1 MTVTLPARAFWHTTP
16 RASSRAAFA
25 ALAASILIVAPA
37 GAQSITGLTIDP
49 GTEIR
54 VTPRLPTTARVRG
67 RVVVLA
73 RDTIVLRDGGTVS
86 RFALADLS
94 ALEVRGGENKR
105 RGFLIGAGVAT
116 GITAIF
122 GGIDASKGRISNDD
136 LIGTI
141 IVNALIGGL
150 VGYAFAPKGW
160 ERIPLPSTGP

>member
-1 MTVTLPARAFWHTTP
+1 MTMSLSFQVL
-16 RASSRAAFA
+16 SRAAFA
-25 ALAASILIVAPA
+25 AVAASALSISAPA
-37 GAQSITGLTIDP
+37 GAQSVVGLTITP

-54 VTPRLPTTARVRG
+54 VTPRPPATSRVRG

-86 RFALADLS
+86 RFAIADLS
-94 ALEVRGGENKR
+94 ALEVRGGEDKR

-116 GITAIF
+116 GITGIF

-136 LIGTI
+136 LIGTL

-150 VGYAFAPKGW
+150 VGYAFAPTGW
-160 ERIPLPSTGP
+160 ERIPLPGTGP

>member
-1 MTVTLPARAFWHTTP
+1 MNAFSVMRALT
-16 RASSRAAFA
+16 AA
-25 ALAASILIVAPA
+25 ALTVSALDTA
-37 GAQSITGLTIDP
+37 GAQSVAGLTIAP

-54 VTPRLPTTARVRG
+54 LTPRAPGAPHVRG

-73 RDTIVLRDGGTVS
+73 RDTIVVRDKETVS
-86 RFALADLS
+86 RTAIADLS
-94 ALEVRGGENKR
+94 AIELRGGENKR

-116 GITAIF
+116 AITGVF
-122 GGIDASKGRISNDD
+122 GGIDAAKRNISNDD
-136 LIGTI
+136 LIGTL

>member
-1 MTVTLPARAFWHTTP
+1 MTCTLLP
-16 RASSRAAFA
+16 RAWSRAPFA
-25 ALAASILIVAPA
+25 ALAACALSIPGPA
-37 GAQSITGLTIDP
+37 EAQSVVGLTITP

-54 VTPRLPTTARVRG
+54 VTPRPPATSRVRG

-73 RDTIVLRDGGTVS
+73 RDTIVLRDVGTVS
-86 RFALADLS
+86 RFALADLL
-94 ALEVRGGENKR
+94 ALEVRGGEDKR

-116 GITAIF
+116 GITGIF

-160 ERIPLPSTGP
+160 ERLPLPGIER

>member
-1 MTVTLPARAFWHTTP
+1 MTFTLSVRALSH
-16 RASSRAAFA
+16 AV
-25 ALAASILIVAPA
+25 LAAMAASALSVPA
-37 GAQSITGLTIDP
+37 SATAQSVVGLTINP

-54 VTPRLPTTARVRG
+54 VTPRPPATSRTHG
-67 RVVVLA
+67 RVVILA

-86 RFALADLS
+86 RFAIDDLS
-94 ALEVRGGENKR
+94 AIEVRGGENKR

-116 GITAIF
+116 GITGIF

-136 LIGTI
+136 LIGTL

-160 ERIPLPSTGP
+160 ERIPLPGTRP

>member
-1 MTVTLPARAFWHTTP
+1 MNFTRPARAVSHAT
-16 RASSRAAFA
+16 FA
-25 ALAASILIVAPA
+25 AMTAIALSVPASAR
-37 GAQSITGLTIDP
+37 AQSVVGLTITP

-54 VTPRLPTTARVRG
+54 VTPRSPTTSRVRG

-73 RDTIVLRDGGTVS
+73 RDTIFLRDGGTVS
-86 RFALADLS
+86 RFAVSDLS
-94 ALEVRGGENKR
+94 ALEVRGGEDKR

-116 GITAIF
+116 GITGIF

-136 LIGTI
+136 LIGTL

-160 ERIPLPSTGP
+160 ERIPLPGAGP